1 MKKLLGFIASLL
13 FACVCAC
20 SEEEIEY
27 VPIGKKHLGETFETY
42 AINNVLRGDSAQF
55 VVLNF
60 YPEEVT
66 GLSYVEYSESACA
79 FTFHRDETADYRIAW
94 DYDTEGSYVEVQYGQ
109 NAMWYTVNGQRHKGE
124 YLLRAN
130 EGMAVRIIM
139 RANGHGFYESGEMKY
154 TAGVTVNDFRIEEAE

>member
-1 MKKLLGFIASLL
+1 MKKLFLMVAGLL
-13 FACVCAC
+13 LLMTYAC

-27 VPIGKKHLGETFETY
+27 VPIGEKHLGETFETY
-42 AINNVLRGDSAQF
+42 TINNVSWTDSIQV

-66 GLSYVEYSESACA
+66 ELSYVEYSESACV
-79 FTFHRDETADYRIAW
+79 FTFHRGETADYRIVW

-109 NAMWYTVNGQRHKGE
+109 NAMWYTVNEQRHKGE

-130 EGMAVRIIM
+130 DGMAVRIIM
-139 RANGHGFYESGEMKY
+139 RANGYSINDNGEVKY
-154 TAGVTVNDFRIEEAE
+154 TAGVTVNDFRIEEVE

>member
-42 AINNVLRGDSAQF
+42 TINNVSWTDSIQV

-66 GLSYVEYSESACA
+66 ELSYVEYSESACA
-79 FTFHRDETADYRIAW
+79 FTFHRGETADYRIAW

-109 NAMWYTVNGQRHKGE
+109 NAMWYTINGE

-130 EGMAVRIIM
+130 DGMAVRIIM
-139 RANGHGFYESGEMKY
+139 RANGYSINDNGEVKY
-154 TAGVTVNDFRIEEAE
+154 TAGVTVNDFCIEEVE

>member
-1 MKKLLGFIASLL
+1 MKKLFLMVAGLL
-13 FACVCAC
+13 LLMTYAC

-42 AINNVLRGDSAQF
+42 TINNVSWTDSIQV

-79 FTFHRDETADYRIAW
+79 FTFHRGEMADYRIAW

-109 NAMWYTVNGQRHKGE
+109 NAMWYTVNEQRHKGNISCVPMMVWRSE
-124 YLLRAN
+124 LSCVQT
-130 EGMAVRIIM
+130 GMGFM
-139 RANGHGFYESGEMKY
+139 RMG
-154 TAGVTVNDFRIEEAE
+154 R